1 MNYVRISFLII
12 SVVCLVQK
20 IAGKIL
26 NEPYECDSMNKKHWK
41 LIQWFYGKTDKI
53 DVTYIA
59 SSQGEH
65 QHSRLQDKILRELF
79 QSNDHIRSSAQAI
92 YIWPLAIYR
101 DIKRRDIKGHT
112 RNII

>member
-1 MNYVRISFLII
+1 MNYVRITVLII
-12 SVVCLVQK
+12 TTVCLVRK
-20 IAGKIL
+20 IGGKIL
-26 NEPYECDSMNKKHWK
+26 NERYECDTMNKKHWK

-79 QSNDHIRSSAQAI
+79 QSKDHNRFLG
-92 YIWPLAIYR
+92 YIGPYIE
-101 DIKRRDIKGHT
+101 ISKGGT
-112 RNII
+112 